1 MLKFTLAMFF
11 GLLCSVSS
19 AQHIQYSNKLNHFA
33 SASHDRFGRE
43 VIQLNSRLRFRPK
56 LQEFIINHERA
67 HFELNHFRSNKPI
80 LLQEIEA
87 DRYATQ
93 RSSMGARR
101 AAYRFFLLGGGSG
114 FNKSH
119 GSSWSRA
126 RRIRNY

>member
-19 AQHIQYSNKLNHFA
+19 AQYIQYTNNLNHFA
-33 SASHDRFGRE
+33 SANHDRFGRP
-43 VIQLNSRLRFRPK
+43 VILLNSRLRYRPK
-56 LQEFIINHERA
+56 LQEYIVNHERG
-67 HFELNHFRSNKPI
+67 HFELHHFRSNKPI

-87 DRYATQ
+87 DRFAIQ
-93 RSSMGARR
+93 RSSVGARR